1 MFEPI
6 DNTPK
11 VAVQEE
17 DMADLKHLMSR
28 YEELFREKLKQTA
41 P

>member
-6 DNTPK
+6 DNIPK
-11 VAVQEE
+11 VVEE
-17 DMADLKHLMSR
+17 DDLKDLMSR
-28 YEELFREKLKQTA
+28 YEELFREKLKQTS

>member
-6 DNTPK
+6 DNIPK
-11 VAVQEE
+11 IAEE
-17 DMADLKHLMSR
+17 DDMADLKDLMSR

>member
-6 DNTPK
+6 DNIPK
-11 VAVQEE
+11 VTEE
-17 DMADLKHLMSR
+17 DDLIDLMSR

>member
-11 VAVQEE
+11 ITQ
-17 DMADLKHLMSR
+17 DDDLKDLMNR

>member
-1 MFEPI
+1 MFDPI

-11 VAVQEE
+11 VVIQEE
-17 DMADLKHLMSR
+17 DMTDVLDLMSR
-28 YEELFREKLKQTA
+28 YEDVFKQKFKQSR